1 MQKNKEIGKIQRDVP
16 VLVGRAVHHF
26 LKDLSRQCSD
36 ISVQSGKTGHCMNF
50 KLTKDHVKE
59 AIFKNPKFAFLR
71 KIVEDIEPEQPT
83 VRNTSTYIQKVETT
97 GQEIPV

>member
-1 MQKNKEIGKIQRDVP
+1 
-16 VLVGRAVHHF
+16 
-26 LKDLSRQCSD
+26 
-36 ISVQSGKTGHCMNF
+36 MNF

-83 VRNTSTYIQKVETT
+83 VRNTSTYIQKVETI